1 MDIIPEPASVRPE
14 WTFSDLV
21 VFGTFFVLTL
31 LVLPGVIVSILGI
44 FIRGLSVEHISGVVQ
59 FLIQGVLTLTWVG
72 FIVFLIRVVH
82 QRPVRESLHWFP
94 SRTHGVVR
102 LIFLGITL
110 AVIALLVTA
119 RFPPDKATPIEKLV
133 ETPGS
138 LYLLI
143 VFGIFFA
150 PITEEIMFRG
160 FLFGVFSALGGKRL
174 AIPGTALLFA
184 LVHAPQLAGSWAG
197 IVLIFIV
204 GYVLS
209 IIRQRSN
216 SIVPSFIVH
225 TAYNSMLF
233 GAGALSAL
241 LQRGQH

>member
-1 MDIIPEPASVRPE
+1 MDIIPEPETVRPE
-14 WTFSDLV
+14 WTLADLV
-21 VFGTFFVLTL
+21 VFGSFFVLTL
-31 LVLPGVIVSILGI
+31 LVLPWAIVTILGL
-44 FIRGLSVEHISGVVQ
+44 FVRGLSSGNISGVVQ
-59 FLIQGVLTLTWVG
+59 ILIQGALNLTWVG
-72 FIVFLIRVVH
+72 FIFFLIKVVH
-82 QRPVRESLHWFP
+82 QRPIQESLHWFP
-94 SRTHGVVR
+94 SRTYSVAR

-110 AVIALLVTA
+110 AVIALLVSA

-160 FLFGVFSALGGKRL
+160 FFFGAFSALGGERV
-174 AIPGTALLFA
+174 AIPSTALLFA
-184 LVHAPQLAGSWAG
+184 LVHAPQLMGSWAG

-241 LQRGQH
+241 LERGQH